1 MDKTA
6 VKIVEL
12 KDSPSDFAFWQTQP
26 FESRLKALEEIRQ
39 EYIGWRYDNR
49 QEFQRVYTGI
59 KIDFID
65 LENLKKNKKAS
76 GRHQDL
82 ADLDNLD

>member
-6 VKIVEL
+6 VKVVGL
-12 KDSPSDFAFWQTQP
+12 KEAQSDFAYWQTQS

-49 QEFQRVYTGI
+49 QGFQRVCTVI
-59 KIDFID
+59 KP
-65 LENLKKNKKAS
+65 A
-76 GRHQDL
+76 
-82 ADLDNLD
+82 